1 MKTIILYDSIKG
13 YTKKCAEYL
22 HSNIEGSDIF
32 DIDNRVFDLGDYDQV
47 LIGAPIY
54 VGEIEETMKEFIKR
68 FKIVLL
74 KKKLGIFCSGMNPSE
89 FSLAVQS
96 SLPPNIFYHAEIV
109 NCGGIIDYPRL
120 SFREKYTIWRRL
132 KIRESLIDEHLEEL
146 DVFFK

>member
-54 VGEIEETMKEFIKR
+54 VGEIEEIPGYQDVRKKVVEFLEYR
-68 FKIVLL
+68 GAADRYH
-74 KKKLGIFCSGMNPSE
+74 KLRDQWKG
-89 FSLAVQS
+89 QQ
-96 SLPPNIFYHAEIV
+96 
-109 NCGGIIDYPRL
+109 
-120 SFREKYTIWRRL
+120 
-132 KIRESLIDEHLEEL
+132 
-146 DVFFK
+146 